1 MRCGFTK
8 LGLLRER
15 GQKLKIKNK
24 NTAAG
29 HKYFKSF
36 IFWSEMDYKC

>member
-15 GQKLKIKNK
+15 GQKLKITKKKNI

-29 HKYFKSF
+29 HK
-36 IFWSEMDYKC
+36 IF